1 MAYFVYE
8 AVNESGKKV
17 KGQIQSPNKHAA
29 VTELTGRGLILRSI
43 QERPETL
50 LTKEFF
56 IGRPVKLEDFVIF
69 CRQFATLIRSGIQID
84 QALGILEDQTTSKY
98 LKRALGEVYHQVR
111 SGRSL
116 SSSMAQHPKIF
127 PEMFVHMIESA
138 EASGSMEEVLLR
150 MADHYEKEHKTVEK
164 IKSAMT
170 YPIIVLVVAIAVLI
184 FLLTNIVPK
193 FTAMFADLGAE
204 LPLITKFIMAL
215 SDFVQA
221 SWLLIFIVAIGL
233 VVGLRFALR
242 DEQIRYHWDGLK
254 FKIPV
259 FGSVIQKAAIA
270 RMARTMASL
279 FASAVPVMQT
289 LAISQK
295 VVGNKVLAGVLDDAS
310 NSLAQG
316 KQLSEPFR
324 ESKMFPKMVIQMLTI
339 GEETGQVD
347 NMLVKIAEFYE
358 EEVEQNVDRLKAML
372 EPVMMLFLAGL
383 VGIIVAAIMTPM
395 FSLYDAFLR

>member
-289 LAISQK
+289 LAISKK
-295 VVGNKVLAGVLDDAS
+295 VVGNKVLAEVLDNAS

-358 EEVEQNVDRLKAML
+358 DEVEQNVDRLKAML